1 MRKGGVAKRTLS
13 LRAKGVQLLSQR
25 EHSVSE
31 LKKKLQRHACT
42 LHAFDAA
49 SRAAEGD
56 PGAEEGFDRPLIRV
70 DEEAR
75 DSRPGGLNPPSNAP
89 GPAASHPPEDAV
101 EDALN
106 WLQAQ
111 GYLSD
116 ARFAQSRVDV
126 RSARFGNLRIRQELA
141 LHQVELTPDAA
152 KQLQTSELERA
163 VAILKRKCAQ
173 PTTALDA
180 AKQARFL
187 RQRGFSSDVIWQALR
202 ASADVEMDDSEA

>member
-1 MRKGGVAKRTLS
+1 MRKGGITKQPLS
-13 LRAKGVQLLSQR
+13 LRARGVQLLSQR

-31 LKKKLQRHACT
+31 LRTKLQRHARA
-42 LHAFDAA
+42 LDAFDATRRVEEVDPDVAEDSKAWGTKGHEPTSDSALAEFGPPGEVSGMLA
-49 SRAAEGD
+49 SQ
-56 PGAEEGFDRPLIRV
+56 
-70 DEEAR
+70 
-75 DSRPGGLNPPSNAP
+75 NAV
-89 GPAASHPPEDAV
+89 DAV
-101 EDALN
+101 DDALN
-106 WLQAQ
+106 WLQAK

-141 LHQVELTPDAA
+141 LHQVELTPEAA

-163 VAILKRKCAQ
+163 VAVLKRKYAQ

-187 RQRGFSSDVIWQALR
+187 RQRGFSSDVIRQALR
-202 ASADVEMDDSEA
+202 ASADVDIDDSET